1 MNLPARRPEGR
12 QPKRPDVCRLAL
24 LAGTALLL
32 GACVNTRVEQSKN
45 ARTGIAAGESVVVL
59 PTSYHKGNNTE
70 DSFLECVNEELQS
83 GRQAIRVLPQDA
95 FRDALFPWFE
105 PRTVP
110 QGVESLPE
118 LLAKP
123 GIARQV
129 REQGIRYIVWVN
141 GQTERSNEAGAL
153 SCAVSTVGGGCFGL
167 LWWENEGAYKA
178 NVWDLRRSQT
188 AGEVSSNARG
198 TSMMPALVIPVPLI
212 ARTQTTACKNLAEE
226 LRSFI
231 VNEGAS

>member
-1 MNLPARRPEGR
+1 
-12 QPKRPDVCRLAL
+12 
-24 LAGTALLL
+24 
-32 GACVNTRVEQSKN
+32 
-45 ARTGIAAGESVVVL
+45 VVVL

-70 DSFLECVNEELQS
+70 ESFLECVSEELQE
-83 GRQAIRVLPQDA
+83 GRRGIRVLPREE

-110 QGVESLPE
+110 QGAEALPE
-118 LLAKP
+118 LLANP
-123 GIARQV
+123 GVAARFQEKGV
-129 REQGIRYIVWVN
+129 RYLVWVN
-141 GQTERSNEAGAL
+141 GQTETSNEAGAL

-178 NVWDLRRSQT
+178 NVWDLRRT
-188 AGEVSSNARG
+188 RVAGEVSSSARG

>member
-1 MNLPARRPEGR
+1 MTHPPSPARRQADPW
-12 QPKRPDVCRLAL
+12 RLAL
-24 LAGTALLL
+24 LAGAALLL
-32 GACVNTRVEQSKN
+32 GACVNTRVEHSKN

-70 DSFLECVNEELQS
+70 DSFLECVNDELQA
-83 GRQAIRVLPQDA
+83 GRQGIRVLPREE

-110 QGVESLPE
+110 QGVDSLPE
-118 LLAKP
+118 LLANP
-123 GIARQV
+123 GVASRF
-129 REQGIRYIVWVN
+129 REQGIRYLVWVN

-178 NVWDLRRSQT
+178 NVWDLRRSQA
-188 AGEVSSNARG
+188 AGEVSSSARG

-212 ARTQTTACKNLAEE
+212 ARTQATACKNLAEE